1 MLGERWMNAM
11 RKEINSIEKNQTWE
25 LVNPLQDK
33 KPIAL
38 KWVYKVKVNT
48 EQEVVKYKARLVAK
62 CFFAKSK
69 NGL

>member
-1 MLGERWMNAM
+1 MNAM

-62 CFFAKSK
+62 CFFCKK
-69 NGL
+69 